1 MAIEYVPRIADGQL
15 TDRLAALGAV
25 VIEGPKACGKTATA
39 RRRAASEVLLD
50 VDVEAIRA
58 VAIDPRLVLDG
69 PSPRLID
76 EWQREPRVWDAVRR
90 AVDDRSAPGQFILTG
105 SATPNDDASRHSGA
119 GRISVMRMRPMTLFE
134 QGYSTGQ
141 MSLAALMSGEAP
153 NATRSAL
160 TLRAYTERIVVGGWP
175 QLLGAEPTVAM
186 QFIRDYLDT
195 IVEHDIDVVSGARRD
210 PRLVR
215 RFLHAYAQVTAHPA
229 RLSTITARA
238 RGGDVE
244 HGDDGDVGLTR
255 WSAAPYLRALRR
267 MMIVDEIEAWNP
279 ALRSRSRLISV
290 PKRHLVDPSLA
301 AGLMDCSPARLLG
314 DLNTLGYLFESLAA
328 RDLRVYADAS
338 GGRVF
343 HYRESSGDLEV
354 DLVVEQ
360 TDGRWAA
367 FEVKLGGDLVDEA
380 AAALIHL
387 ADTRVATPPSALVVI
402 TGTEFGYRRPDGVW
416 VLPLGCLGP

>member
-50 VDVEAIRA
+50 VDVEAMRA
-58 VAIDPRLVLDG
+58 VAVDPRLVLDG

-105 SATPNDDASRHSGA
+105 SATPNDDAARHSGA

-141 MSLAALMSGEAP
+141 ASLAVLMSGEAP
-153 NATRSAL
+153 DATRSAL
-160 TLRAYTERIVVGGWP
+160 TLGAYAERIVVGGWP
-175 QLLGAEPTVAM
+175 QLLGAQPTVAI

-195 IVEHDIDVVSGARRD
+195 IVEHDIDAVSGARRD

-215 RFLHAYAQVTAHPA
+215 RFLYAYAQLTAHPA
-229 RLSTITARA
+229 RLSTIIVRA
-238 RGGDVE
+238 HGGDFE
-244 HGDDGDVGLTR
+244 GADDDPGGLTR
-255 WSAAPYLRALRR
+255 WSAEPYLRALRR
-267 MMIVDEIEAWNP
+267 MMIVDEIEAWSP
-279 ALRSRSRLISV
+279 SLRSRSRLISL
-290 PKRHLVDPSLA
+290 PKRLLVDPSLA
-301 AGLMDCSPARLLG
+301 AGLMDCSPERLLG
-314 DLNTLGYLFESLAA
+314 DLNTLGFLFESLAA
-328 RDLRVYADAS
+328 RDLRIYAEAS
-338 GGRVF
+338 GGQVF

-360 TDGRWAA
+360 SDGRWAG

-380 AAALIHL
+380 AAALLHL
-387 ADTRVATPPSALVVI
+387 ARTRVSVAPSALVVI
-402 TGTEFGYRRPDGVW
+402 TGTEYAYRRPDGVW

>member
-1 MAIEYVPRIADGQL
+1 MVEYVPRIADGQL

-39 RRRAASEVLLD
+39 RQRAGSEVLLD
-50 VDVEAIRA
+50 VDIDAVRA
-58 VAIDPRLVLDG
+58 VAIDPRLILDG
-69 PSPRLID
+69 PVPRLID

-105 SATPNDDASRHSGA
+105 SATPNDDVLRHSGA

-134 QGYSTGQ
+134 QGHSSGEV
-141 MSLAALMSGEAP
+141 SLGALMSGDGAV
-153 NATRSAL
+153 ASRCGL
-160 TLRAYTERIVVGGWP
+160 DLLAYTERIVVGGWP
-175 QLLGAEPTVAM
+175 QLLGAEPAAAT

-215 RFLHAYAQVTAHPA
+215 RFLHAYAQLTAHPA
-229 RLSTITARA
+229 RLSTIVDRA
-238 RGGDVE
+238 RGDADEPGDE
-244 HGDDGDVGLTR
+244 GASGPTR
-255 WSAAPYLRALRR
+255 WSAEPYLRALRR
-267 MMIVDEIEAWNP
+267 MMIVDEVEAWSP
-279 ALRSRSRLISV
+279 SLRSRSRLISV

-301 AGLMDCSPARLLG
+301 AGLMECSPARLLG
-314 DLNTLGYLFESLAA
+314 DLNTLGYLFESLAT
-328 RDLRVYADAS
+328 RDLRIYAEMQ
-338 GGRVF
+338 GGHVF
-343 HYRESSGDLEV
+343 HYRERSGDLEV

-360 TDGRWAA
+360 TGGSWAG

-380 AAALIHL
+380 AAALIRM
-387 ADTRVATPPSALVVI
+387 ANTRIARPPSALAVI

-416 VLPLGCLGP
+416 VIPLGCLGP